1 MTRSWIFLVALQSVS
16 TTASAYCR
24 TSTCGSEQS
33 PDCAE
38 ASSCESGGAP
48 LYWPAAQVT
57 IGVENGSV
65 LRGISAETAR
75 DILSPSM
82 AAWTSVDCDGRPP
95 SISVAPIE
103 VVDPGPGTP
112 AERDATSDAI
122 SALRFFD
129 NVWPHDP
136 SAIALTTVRYG
147 VQSGKIAAADI
158 ETNSAGHRLTIVDV
172 GGDFDLQSVLTH
184 ESGHFFGLAHVIEP
198 AATMFASYTG
208 GGNIDRRTLE
218 ANDRQ
223 GICTIYPPG
232 RLDVLSG
239 SGCGCRTAGTGDSLT
254 PFGLAT
260 AAIMLSALRRR
271 RAYPSATPKNRRG
284 GP

>member
-1 MTRSWIFLVALQSVS
+1 MTRSWIFFVALQFVS
-16 TTASAYCR
+16 ATASAYCR
-24 TSTCGSEQS
+24 TTTCGSEQS

-38 ASSCESGGAP
+38 TSSCANGGAP
-48 LYWPAAQVT
+48 LYWPASQVT
-57 IGVENGSV
+57 IGVENGTL
-65 LRGISAETAR
+65 LRAISAEAAR
-75 DILSPSM
+75 DVLSKSM
-82 AAWTSVDCDGRPP
+82 ATWTSVDCGGRPP
-95 SISVAPIE
+95 SISMAPIE
-103 VVDPGPGTP
+103 MVDPGSGTP

-129 NVWPHDP
+129 DAWPHDP

-158 ETNSAGHRLTIVDV
+158 ETNSSGHKLTVVDV

-198 AATMFASYTG
+198 DATMFASYTG

-232 RLDVLSG
+232 RFDVLSG
-239 SGCGCRTAGTGDSLT
+239 SGCGCRTAGTGNSLA

-271 RAYPSATPKNRRG
+271 RAYKSWRRG
-284 GP
+284 A